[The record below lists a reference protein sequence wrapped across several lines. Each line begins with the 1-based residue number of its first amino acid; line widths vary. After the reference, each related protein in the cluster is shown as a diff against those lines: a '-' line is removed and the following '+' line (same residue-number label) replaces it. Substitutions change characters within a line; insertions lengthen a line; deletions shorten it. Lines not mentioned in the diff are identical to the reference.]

1 MIKHTRNGALAA
13 VLAGLLLAPMS
24 LAQAPPPPAGGPPP
38 PVGAPA
44 PPPLTGGPPAPGDA
58 PPPPKQ
64 GSDTA
69 PAPGQFPVNY
79 SLLADPLFD
88 YAAIRRAQ
96 VYGLTARQ
104 IGEAAALADKAGA
117 PLSEVISRVEGGSTF
132 SALADRYGVS
142 PETIAARTP
151 TYVALVSS
159 YLAAYGSTGVNAMGM
174 APPYAPAAPAALTP
188 PPPDAGAPLRGRG
201 RRRGRRM
208 PRPGDVGRPV
218 APIDRPAPMPPG
230 AGAPPPP
237 AGP

>member
-1 MIKHTRNGALAA
+1 MIKHTQHGALAA
-13 VLAGLLLAPMS
+13 VLAGLLLAPTA
-24 LAQAPPPPAGGPPP
+24 LAQAPPPPA
-38 PVGAPA
+38 
-44 PPPLTGGPPAPGDA
+44 A
-58 PPPPKQ
+58 PPPPMQ

-104 IGEAAALADKAGA
+104 IGEAAALADRTGA

-132 SALADRYGVS
+132 SALADRYSIS

-151 TYVALVSS
+151 TYVALVYS

-174 APPYAPAAPAALTP
+174 APPYAPAAPAILMP
-188 PPPDAGAPLRGRG
+188 PPPDASAPPRGRG
-201 RRRGRRM
+201 RRHGRRM

-218 APIDRPAPMPPG
+218 APLDGPAPMPPGADAPPPPGVDAPPPG